1 MVSQQC
7 AVLSDH
13 AEIQNGRREDR
24 NWWETLVALV
34 KKADGNS
41 DDDSRTDWRDES
53 IVAYATNH
61 DQQEGEKK
69 HNNKVLHLRSC
80 LNFSI
85 LLITNMIIWRKALG
99 TRLHLNCKS
108 PRQHAEKPTDCSR
121 NRVIISRQRSFCLY
135 FPPTLLS
142 YVKERRDKQ
151 RGAKPAEGNSF

>member
-1 MVSQQC
+1 M
-7 AVLSDH
+7 
-13 AEIQNGRREDR
+13 
-24 NWWETLVALV
+24 ALV
-34 KKADGNS
+34 KKADGDS

-69 HNNKVLHLRSC
+69 QNNKDLHLRSC

-108 PRQHAEKPTDCSR
+108 PRQHAEKPTD
-121 NRVIISRQRSFCLY
+121 Y
-135 FPPTLLS
+135 FPPTFN
-142 YVKERRDKQ
+142 
-151 RGAKPAEGNSF
+151 RGQLCKNS

>member
-1 MVSQQC
+1 MVG
-7 AVLSDH
+7 DH
-13 AEIQNGRREDR
+13 SGPG
-24 NWWETLVALV
+24 

-69 HNNKVLHLRSC
+69 HNNKDLHLRSC

-85 LLITNMIIWRKALG
+85 FLITNMIIWRKALG

-108 PRQHAEKPTDCSR
+108 PRQHGKKPTDCTR

-135 FPPTLLS
+135 FPPLLTGAS
-142 YVKERRDKQ
+142 CAKTVDCHQHRDVKERRDKQ